1 MTIEKGMALAGGKPM
16 LTPNPARGE
25 VVVPLAGSPRR
36 LCLTLGALARIEA
49 ILDLDDW
56 SALPERFGRLSAR
69 ELLAVLAA
77 LLEGGGEDPAVLDAA
92 PVSVPEAVAAVAAAL
107 AACA

>member
-1 MTIEKGMALAGGKPM
+1 M

-25 VVVPLAGSPRR
+25 VLVTLAGTPRR

-49 ILDLDDW
+49 ALGLTDW
-56 SALPERFGRLSAR
+56 AQLPDRIASLSAGD
-69 ELLAVLAA
+69 LTAVLAA
-77 LLEGGGEDPAVLDAA
+77 LLDGGGEDPALAGRA
-92 PVSVPEAVAAVAAAL
+92 TVPEAASALAAAL